1 MKFFT
6 FAAVA
11 GLLLGAVASADEA
24 AIANEMAAGHAHD
37 APLATPASLLA
48 PALPVVAEE
57 VVYAEIEDEPVRGWL
72 ARPADGGEA
81 LPAIIVIHEW
91 WGLNENIRQ
100 MTERLAG
107 EGYVALAVDLYRG
120 ERAEAPREAMRLSQ
134 GLAQDMGPADENLRQ
149 AYRYLEQAQGA
160 PRIAAIGWCL
170 GGRWTLRT
178 ALLFPAKLSAAVI
191 YYGSVRAEREE
202 LAQLQM
208 PVLGIFA
215 ELDRVVPVA
224 QVEAFREQM
233 QSLGKQAD
241 IRIYPGVDHAFANPS
256 GGEYDEAAAEEAWG
270 LTVEFLARTLAGD

>member
-1 MKFFT
+1 MKLSNFS
-6 FAAVA
+6 AVA
-11 GLLLGAVASADEA
+11 GLLLGAVASADES

-37 APLATPASLLA
+37 APVATPASLLA
-48 PALPVVAEE
+48 PARPVVAEA
-57 VVYAEIEDEPVRGWL
+57 VVYAEIEGEPVRGWL
-72 ARPADGGEA
+72 ARPADGGAE

-120 ERAEAPREAMRLSQ
+120 ERAEVPREAMRLSQ
-134 GLAQDMGPADENLRQ
+134 GLAQDTGPADENLRQ
-149 AYRYLEQAQGA
+149 AYRYLEQVQGA
-160 PRIAAIGWCL
+160 PRIASIGWCL

-178 ALLFPAKLSAAVI
+178 ALLFPQELSAAVI
-191 YYGSVRAEREE
+191 YYGSVRAEPEE
-202 LAQLQM
+202 LATLEM

-215 ELDRVVPVA
+215 ELDRIVPVP

-233 QSLGKQAD
+233 DSLGKQAD

-256 GGEYDEAAAEEAWG
+256 GGEYDEAAAEDAWRR
-270 LTVEFLARTLAGD
+270 TVEFLGHTLAGD

>member
-1 MKFFT
+1 MKLSN

-11 GLLLGAVASADEA
+11 GLLLGAVASADES

-37 APLATPASLLA
+37 APVATPASLLA
-48 PALPVVAEE
+48 PARPVVAEE
-57 VVYAEIEDEPVRGWL
+57 VVYAEIEGEPVRGWL
-72 ARPADGGEA
+72 ARPADGGAE

-120 ERAEAPREAMRLSQ
+120 ERAEVPREAMRLSQ
-134 GLAQDMGPADENLRQ
+134 GLAQDTGPADENLRQ

-160 PRIAAIGWCL
+160 PRIASIGWCL

-178 ALLFPAKLSAAVI
+178 ALLFPQELSAAVI
-191 YYGSVRAEREE
+191 YYGSVRAEPEE
-202 LAQLQM
+202 LATLEM

-215 ELDRVVPVA
+215 ELDRIVPVP

-233 QSLGKQAD
+233 DSLGKQAD

-256 GGEYDEAAAEEAWG
+256 GGEYDEAAAEDAWRR
-270 LTVEFLARTLAGD
+270 TVEFLGHTLARD

>member
-1 MKFFT
+1 MKFAT
-6 FAAVA
+6 ISAVA
-11 GLLLGAVASADEA
+11 GLLLGAAASADESV
-24 AIANEMAAGHAHD
+24 IASEMAAGHAHD
-37 APLATPASLLA
+37 APVATPASLLA
-48 PALPVVAEE
+48 PARPVQAEE
-57 VVYAEIEDEPVRGWL
+57 VVYAEIDGEPVRGWL
-72 ARPADGGEA
+72 ARPAGGGEG

-134 GLAQDMGPADENLRQ
+134 GLAQDMEPADENLRQ
-149 AYRYLEQAQGA
+149 AYRYLEQVQGA
-160 PRIAAIGWCL
+160 PRIASIGWCL

-178 ALLFPAKLSAAVI
+178 ALLFPEELSAAVI

-202 LAQLQM
+202 LARLQM

-215 ELDRVVPVA
+215 ELDRIVPVA

-233 QSLGKQAD
+233 ESLGKQAD
-241 IRIYPGVDHAFANPS
+241 IRVYPGVDHAFANPS
-256 GGEYDEAAAEEAWG
+256 GGEYDEAAAEDAWRR
-270 LTVEFLARTLAGD
+270 TVEFLGRTLGGG

>member
-1 MKFFT
+1 MKFST
-6 FAAVA
+6 IAAVA
-11 GLLLGAVASADEA
+11 GLLLGAGASADEA
-24 AIANEMAAGHAHD
+24 RIATEMAAGHAHD
-37 APLATPASLLA
+37 APSATPASLLA
-48 PALPVVAEE
+48 PARPVVAEE
-57 VVYAEIEDEPVRGWL
+57 VVYAEIDGESVRGWL
-72 ARPADGGEA
+72 ARPAGGGEG

-120 ERAEAPREAMRLSQ
+120 ERAEVPREAMRLSQ

-149 AYRYLEQAQGA
+149 AYRYLEQVQGA
-160 PRIAAIGWCL
+160 PRIASIGWCL

-178 ALLFPAKLSAAVI
+178 ALLFPEELASAVI
-191 YYGSVRAEREE
+191 YYGSVRAEGEE

-215 ELDRVVPVA
+215 ELDRIVPVA
-224 QVEAFREQM
+224 QVETFREQM
-233 QSLGKQAD
+233 ETLGKEAD

-256 GGEYDEAAAEEAWG
+256 GGEYDETAAEEAWRV
-270 LTVEFLARTLAGD
+270 TVAFLGRTLAGG